1 MGHCYGND
9 LRRRVVEAVTG
20 GLSAR
25 GAAARFRVAP
35 STAIH
40 WHRRWRETGSIEPDR
55 QGQPP
60 GSKLDAHEAFIL
72 DLVAQTK
79 DMTLAEIGEKLAA
92 SHGVRVCPST
102 VWHFFAKRGLT
113 HKKKDWPCIGA
124 AAPGRARAAPALV
137 RRPGRARSGTADLH
151 RRDRRVDE
159 DGAAAGMV
167 AQRRT
172 VPGLHT
178 PWPLEDHHVD
188 RRLAPL
194 RPGGPDAP
202 RRADAWGCLQG
213 LCGTGPGTRTRPRRH
228 RRHGQPARP
237 QGRWYPPGHRS
248 RRRNP
253 AVSAALQSRLQ
264 PDRDGLRQTQGA
276 PEKGRRQN
284 RRRPVGRHCRRHR
297 RLHLNRMRK
306 LLRRRRI

>member
-40 WHRRWRETGSIEPDR
+40 WRRRWRETGSIEPDR

-113 HKKKDWPCIGA
+113 HKK
-124 AAPGRARAAPALV
+124 
-137 RRPGRARSGTADLH
+137 
-151 RRDRRVDE
+151 
-159 DGAAAGMV
+159 
-167 AQRRT
+167 
-172 VPGLHT
+172 
-178 PWPLEDHHVD
+178 
-188 RRLAPL
+188 RLAM
-194 RPGGPDAP
+194 
-202 RRADAWGCLQG
+202 
-213 LCGTGPGTRTRPRRH
+213 
-228 RRHGQPARP
+228 
-237 QGRWYPPGHRS
+237 HRS
-248 RRRNP
+248 SSARTCSRGAGSGSKARQGSLRN
-253 AVSAALQSRLQ
+253 
-264 PDRDGLRQTQGA
+264 G
-276 PEKGRRQN
+276 
-284 RRRPVGRHCRRHR
+284 
-297 RLHLNRMRK
+297 
-306 LLRRRRI
+306 

>member
-1 MGHCYGND
+1 MSDMGHCYGND

-35 STAIH
+35 ATAIH

-60 GSKLDAHEAFIL
+60 GSRLDAHEAFIL
-72 DLVAQTK
+72 ALVAQTK
-79 DMTLAEIGEKLAA
+79 AMTLAEIGEKLAA

-113 HKKKDWPCIGA
+113 HKKGRPCSGA

-172 VPGLHT
+172 VPGRHT
-178 PWPLEDHHVD
+178 PWPLDVVV
-188 RRLAPL
+188 
-194 RPGGPDAP
+194 
-202 RRADAWGCLQG
+202 Q
-213 LCGTGPGTRTRPRRH
+213 
-228 RRHGQPARP
+228 
-237 QGRWYPPGHRS
+237 
-248 RRRNP
+248 
-253 AVSAALQSRLQ
+253 
-264 PDRDGLRQTQGA
+264 
-276 PEKGRRQN
+276 
-284 RRRPVGRHCRRHR
+284 
-297 RLHLNRMRK
+297 M
-306 LLRRRRI
+306 

>member
-1 MGHCYGND
+1 MSDMGHCYGND
-9 LRRRVVEAVTG
+9 LRRRVVEAITG
-20 GLSAR
+20 RLSAR

-35 STAIH
+35 ATAIH

-72 DLVAQTK
+72 ALVAQTK
-79 DMTLAEIGEKLAA
+79 AMTLAEIGEKLAA

-113 HKKKDWPCIGA
+113 HKKDRPCSGA

-151 RRDRRVDE
+151 RPDRRVDE

-172 VPGLHT
+172 VPGLHRAGT
-178 PWPLEDHHVD
+178 SGCCSTATMISAVGSMASTSVSGHGDSITAIPAFSCAGLPMSNSVAYALGLDGRLRFRPQARSNRTNIVHPGPAAGDLIPPLSEPVEM
-188 RRLAPL
+188 
-194 RPGGPDAP
+194 G
-202 RRADAWGCLQG
+202 
-213 LCGTGPGTRTRPRRH
+213 H
-228 RRHGQPARP
+228 RVSMGVAARP
-237 QGRWYPPGHRS
+237 FSSWC
-248 RRRNP
+248 
-253 AVSAALQSRLQ
+253 A
-264 PDRDGLRQTQGA
+264 
-276 PEKGRRQN
+276 
-284 RRRPVGRHCRRHR
+284 
-297 RLHLNRMRK
+297 
-306 LLRRRRI
+306 

>member
-1 MGHCYGND
+1 MSDMGHCYGND

-35 STAIH
+35 ATAIH

-72 DLVAQTK
+72 ALVAQTK
-79 DMTLAEIGEKLAA
+79 AMTLAEIGEKLAA

-113 HKKKDWPCIGA
+113 HKKDRPCSGA

-151 RRDRRVDE
+151 RPDRRVDE

-172 VPGLHT
+172 VPGL
-178 PWPLEDHHVD
+178 
-188 RRLAPL
+188 
-194 RPGGPDAP
+194 
-202 RRADAWGCLQG
+202 
-213 LCGTGPGTRTRPRRH
+213 
-228 RRHGQPARP
+228 QP
-237 QGRWYPPGHRS
+237 
-248 RRRNP
+248 
-253 AVSAALQSRLQ
+253 
-264 PDRDGLRQTQGA
+264 
-276 PEKGRRQN
+276 
-284 RRRPVGRHCRRHR
+284 RRRPAT
-297 RLHLNRMRK
+297 
-306 LLRRRRI
+306 